1 MRISLR
7 PVCVERIAILFFLCA
22 GFLKVFPQTP
32 TAQFSLP
39 TNGCLGEHITVL
51 NQSSNATRYEWDIC
65 QGDLALSPTGSILG
79 TLTGSNT
86 PLGIDIVFDGAIRY
100 GFVTS
105 RDSNSIYRFT
115 FGPSFNSITSVVNL
129 GNISSMLTKPVEIK
143 VISDNGKWYGFVSNQ
158 SGSASTSLI
167 SRIDFGTS
175 LDNPAPVA
183 VSLVDDVTFATDAGL
198 DVIHSGG
205 IWYIA
210 YTQIGLGPTYRVG
223 ILKLATIE
231 SIPMPADKLSISFTG
246 TPLLHDLKIIE
257 SNNEYY
263 AYVVTDSPS
272 KLFRLDFGT
281 DIFSTPSPID
291 ISGVLPSGVN
301 TYGVDGN
308 YDNGNYYLLLPT
320 DQGSLLRI
328 TLGNDLTQIPTSNTN
343 LGNLD
348 VFTNTRKL
356 SLIKDQTNWYAF
368 SVGWSSG
375 NIYRASFPSPTC
387 PVAPGFFTDENL
399 HLTFSSAGVK
409 YVSLSSFSGAAI
421 DQQHKSV
428 TISSLN
434 APIVDFSNQ
443 QICVQNPIHF
453 TYTSNQTINSQ
464 SWDFGDG
471 QLSSIPNPQN
481 LYASA
486 GLYNVKLDVS
496 SSNGCK
502 NKTEKSVKIY
512 DQPSSAF
519 TTPTGLICTNNEFTF
534 TNNTVDN
541 FNGNLTYQWYVDNNP
556 EATTRDLKYVFLA
569 NGNKNIKLKT
579 SIPGCSSELVK
590 TLNNIQ
596 AGPTVGFDYTGK
608 CENEL
613 TQFTNTSSGD
623 IASYLWNLG
632 NGQTRTTTNVNEPYT
647 SFGNYTVSL
656 QTTGNNGCISF
667 TSKPI
672 TIYSKPQPNF
682 SLDLPPFSCSG
693 TPSQFNDLTP
703 SPTDSNLSLW
713 RWSFGDT
720 ANGTAATK
728 NPTYT
733 YPLGGPY
740 NVSLTTTTN
749 FGCLATKLKTIQI
762 AESPKADFT
771 RSASCLSKPTL
782 FADAS
787 GANNKSWV
795 WKIGSTSYAIQ
806 NPTHVFS
813 VPGNFISELMVT
825 GNNGC
830 ISKISKPIV
839 VPVTPSL
846 DFSIQNNCA
855 NQVTLFKDVTTPTND
870 TVISHVWDFAGKGSG
885 TGASTQFSFPSTGTY
900 NVKLTT
906 TSQSGCSYSLTKN
919 TAIVAAPVANFSSSI
934 ESGPP
939 PLAVQFTNSSQHATS
954 YQWRFNDPNNST
966 SVLASPSF
974 TYTTLGDFSVD
985 LTASN
990 PQGCVDITSKTI
1002 HVIIPNTEIELE
1014 QFTWLHDPVTGS
1026 VRPVLSIK
1034 NGSNYTITSMDVVL
1048 DISGNA
1054 LVKERISVSILPNAI
1069 ASQIL
1074 NYELLPG
1081 NSKLDY
1087 LCAELRLA
1095 DNRLSDEI
1103 DLTNNNACVSLESN
1117 EILLPPYPN
1126 PAQGQLYFDW
1136 IAVEPGSVNVSIVT
1150 QMGQLAY
1157 QKNVAVVEVGLN
1169 QIVLDLTKLNSG
1181 FYMLIFEGAGTRKT
1195 FPFVIQN

>member
-7 PVCVERIAILFFLCA
+7 PVFVERIAILFFFCA
-22 GFLKVFPQTP
+22 GFLKGFPQTP

-51 NQSSNATRYEWDIC
+51 NQSSNAARYEWDVC
-65 QGDLALSPTGSILG
+65 QGDLALSPTGLTLG
-79 TLTGSNT
+79 SLSGSNI
-86 PLGIDIVFDGAIRY
+86 PLGIDIVFDGAIWY

-129 GNISSMLTKPVEIK
+129 GNISSLLTQPVEIK
-143 VISDNGKWYGFVSNQ
+143 VISDNGKWYGFVNNQ

-343 LGNLD
+343 LGNLG
-348 VFTNTRKL
+348 VFTSTRKL

-387 PVAPGFFTDENL
+387 PVTPGFFTDENL

-534 TNNTVDN
+534 LNNTVDN
-541 FNGNLTYQWYVDNNP
+541 FDGNLSYQWFVNSNS
-556 EATTRDLKYVFLA
+556 EATTRNLMYAFLS
-569 NGNKNIKLKT
+569 GGSKDIKLKT

-590 TLNNIQ
+590 TLNNVQ

-623 IASYLWNLG
+623 IASYLWDLG
-632 NGQTRTTTNVNEPYT
+632 NGQTRTTANVNEPYT
-647 SFGNYTVSL
+647 TFGNYMVSL
-656 QTTGNNGCISF
+656 QTTGTNGCISS

-672 TIYSKPQPNF
+672 TIYSKPKPDF

-713 RWSFGDT
+713 SWSFGDA
-720 ANGTAATK
+720 ANGTAPTK
-728 NPTYT
+728 NPA
-733 YPLGGPY
+733 Y
-740 NVSLTTTTN
+740 NYSLAGSYDVSLTTTTN
-749 FGCLATKLKTIQI
+749 FGCTATKLKMIQI
-762 AESPKADFT
+762 AESPKSNFT
-771 RSASCLSKPTL
+771 VSAVCLNQSTI
-782 FADAS
+782 FTDVS
-787 GANNKSWV
+787 GTNNKSWL
-795 WKIGSTSYAIQ
+795 WKVGNSSYTVQ
-806 NPTHVFS
+806 NPIHVFTAS
-813 VPGNFISELMVT
+813 GNFTAQLTVT
-825 GNNGC
+825 GNNNC
-830 ISKISKPIV
+830 ISVLSKLIN
-839 VPVTPSL
+839 VPVPAAL
-846 DFSIQNNCA
+846 DFSVQNNCA
-855 NQVTLFKDVTTPTND
+855 GQSTEFRDVTSQNADPA
-870 TVISHVWDFAGKGSG
+870 ISRLWDFAGKGSG
-885 TGASTQFSFPSTGTY
+885 SGASPQFSFPTPGSY
-900 NVKLTT
+900 NVKLTVT
-906 TSQSGCSYSLTKN
+906 NQSGCSYSLTKN
-919 TAIVAAPVANFSSSI
+919 TSIVKSPVADFSSSL

-939 PLAVQFTNSSQHATS
+939 PLTVQFTNSSSNASS
-954 YQWRFNDPNNST
+954 YLWRFNDLNNS
-966 SVLASPSF
+966 AS
-974 TYTTLGDFSVD
+974 L
-985 LTASN
+985 
-990 PQGCVDITSKTI
+990 
-1002 HVIIPNTEIELE
+1002 
-1014 QFTWLHDPVTGS
+1014 
-1026 VRPVLSIK
+1026 
-1034 NGSNYTITSMDVVL
+1034 
-1048 DISGNA
+1048 
-1054 LVKERISVSILPNAI
+1054 
-1069 ASQIL
+1069 
-1074 NYELLPG
+1074 
-1081 NSKLDY
+1081 
-1087 LCAELRLA
+1087 
-1095 DNRLSDEI
+1095 
-1103 DLTNNNACVSLESN
+1103 LES
-1117 EILLPPYPN
+1117 P
-1126 PAQGQLYFDW
+1126 
-1136 IAVEPGSVNVSIVT
+1136 
-1150 QMGQLAY
+1150 
-1157 QKNVAVVEVGLN
+1157 
-1169 QIVLDLTKLNSG
+1169 
-1181 FYMLIFEGAGTRKT
+1181 
-1195 FPFVIQN
+1195 